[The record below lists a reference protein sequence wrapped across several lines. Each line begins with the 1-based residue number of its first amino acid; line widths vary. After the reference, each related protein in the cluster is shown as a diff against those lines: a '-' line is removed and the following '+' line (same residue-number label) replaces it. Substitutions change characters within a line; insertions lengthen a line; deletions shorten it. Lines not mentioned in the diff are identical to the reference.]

1 MSESS
6 FTTDFLKKSKKTV
19 KNKNCSFCSES
30 SFYTNNGVSV
40 GTHIAFITSFES
52 VRSHLSQKIGG
63 SKFLLLKDIAGKGMS
78 LSEK

>member
-1 MSESS
+1 MSELS

-40 GTHIAFITSFES
+40 GTHIVIRTSFITHTEPLIHSD
-52 VRSHLSQKIGG
+52 RRLQ
-63 SKFLLLKDIAGKGMS
+63 FLLLKDIAGKGMS